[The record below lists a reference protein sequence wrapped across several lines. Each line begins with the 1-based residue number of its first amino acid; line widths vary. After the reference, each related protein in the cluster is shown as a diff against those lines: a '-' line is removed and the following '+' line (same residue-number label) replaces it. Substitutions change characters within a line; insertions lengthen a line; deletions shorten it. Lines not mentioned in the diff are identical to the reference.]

1 MISTEK
7 LKQLRLNNGW
17 SQEQLAEISG
27 LGVRTIQ
34 RIEKEG
40 KCSLESKMAIAS
52 AFQITPHELDQV
64 NDVTIG
70 EGGINSSGIVGL
82 VTTVTL
88 IMLLLTL
95 SAGLSN
101 FIDLYSIVLVIGL
114 PFGLSTSTSGFM
126 VTLRVYQGLKWFVFN
141 PTREKDLQLLPS
153 AFRKIIIY
161 NYAAGLLGFMI
172 GLISIFTY
180 LSINDESFWK
190 AIAISMLPIFWGAFF
205 AEVIFRPL
213 KHKCEQLLAKS

>member
-1 MISTEK
+1 MAG
-7 LKQLRLNNGW
+7 LKNS
-17 SQEQLAEISG
+17 SQK

-64 NDVTIG
+64 NDVVIG
-70 EGGINSSGIVGL
+70 EGGINWSGIIGL

-101 FIDLYSIVLVIGL
+101 FIDLYSTVLVIGL
-114 PFGLSTSTSGFM
+114 PFGLSIAT
-126 VTLRVYQGLKWFVFN
+126 
-141 PTREKDLQLLPS
+141 QLDCWAL
-153 AFRKIIIY
+153 
-161 NYAAGLLGFMI
+161 
-172 GLISIFTY
+172 
-180 LSINDESFWK
+180 
-190 AIAISMLPIFWGAFF
+190 
-205 AEVIFRPL
+205 
-213 KHKCEQLLAKS
+213 

>member
-1 MISTEK
+1 VISTEK
-7 LKQLRLNNGW
+7 LKQLRVNNGW

-64 NDVTIG
+64 NDVVIG
-70 EGGINSSGIVGL
+70 EGGINWSGIVGL

-88 IMLLLTL
+88 IMLLLSL

-141 PTREKDLQLLPS
+141 PTREKDLKVLPS

-190 AIAISMLPIFWGAFF
+190 AIDIRI
-205 AEVIFRPL
+205 
-213 KHKCEQLLAKS
+213 